1 MYIGYYYTGDRD
13 FPSKWKN
20 FLPQLQLAVNS
31 AQNRSTG
38 FSAFKLMTGREMRG
52 LENVVFDVRNTEYYE
67 SEAHLANET
76 YKELRRVF
84 QNSDCQ

>member
-1 MYIGYYYTGDRD
+1 MLQKLVDEFHSR
-13 FPSKWKN
+13 WKN

-52 LENVVFDVRNTEYYE
+52 LENVVFDVRNTEYYQSE
-67 SEAHLANET
+67 SNSANRT

-84 QNSDCQ
+84 